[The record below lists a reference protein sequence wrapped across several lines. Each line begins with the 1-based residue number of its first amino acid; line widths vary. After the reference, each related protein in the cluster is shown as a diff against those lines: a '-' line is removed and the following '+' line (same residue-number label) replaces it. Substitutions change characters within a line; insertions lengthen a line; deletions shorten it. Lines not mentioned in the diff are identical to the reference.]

1 MRLLNFLITGL
12 TLVSYALAQDLTP
25 EVSAEKHHYQV
36 RLCLVHCDFSRNI
49 KRVTRAMLLVFA
61 RS

>member
-1 MRLLNFLITGL
+1 MRLLRFLTTGV

-36 RLCLVHCDFSRNI
+36 RHCL
-49 KRVTRAMLLVFA
+49 RVVVSIMNLNA
-61 RS
+61 

>member
-1 MRLLNFLITGL
+1 MRLLSFLVTGV

-36 RLCLVHCDFSRNI
+36 RNFVHVVSL
-49 KRVTRAMLLVFA
+49 AMISNASLE
-61 RS
+61 

>member
-1 MRLLNFLITGL
+1 MRLLRFLTTGV

-25 EVSAEKHHYQV
+25 EVSPEKHHYQV
-36 RLCLVHCDFSRNI
+36 RHRPRSCGFGHKFKC
-49 KRVTRAMLLVFA
+49 VTRVMSPVFV